1 MVTLLCP
8 LHLPCDAVW
17 DEGHNCSHGLSLGC
31 SSSWLRQLKA
41 FVPVSKGI
49 SSTSCP
55 SGVPRWKDLG
65 PSTLQAGKERSAV
78 NTRGMPC
85 LCLTPR

>member
-1 MVTLLCP
+1 MRFGMRDITGVL
-8 LHLPCDAVW
+8 W
-17 DEGHNCSHGLSLGC
+17 SSHGLSLGC

-41 FVPVSKGI
+41 FLPVSKGT

-65 PSTLQAGKERSAV
+65 ASTLQAGKEA
-78 NTRGMPC
+78 
-85 LCLTPR
+85 L